1 MSQDNKKSIVQ
12 PRAFDILEAKKNSEN
27 PSKFFDEAVDNS
39 IQYGSSIIKTEINEK
54 EGVVYIQ
61 DDGHGFTSM
70 TALEAFH
77 RPYHIPLESGISKF
91 GIGSKIFKTLADKR
105 IVFSIGKC
113 KDTGKKVAYFSCWDT
128 STPESTDSPSITTY
142 NVGDETSFSWL
153 ETIDNDYVREK
164 ISSLLKDLKEGTTVF
179 LTDIDQSRVKNF
191 FKTWSQ
197 MSKKVKQ
204 SYFERY
210 HLLINQ
216 TSVDIQVQY
225 INNRGYEE
233 DLHMVD
239 GFDPRTNIDSSILG
253 NKKPFIKSIRGTK
266 IFSWVK
272 LEARTKLKTRGVHV
286 YRDLIKIATIPFVK
300 RSGHNASYYVDMDH
314 TKLGYRLNK
323 ESQIMLIRSNNDEE
337 FNLGETK
344 DKIQLPVQIGLIAS
358 DEFAE
363 IMELVKQDRKNKTN
377 KKVSSNGSSIKVSVP
392 ATIMELE
399 TETSFIKSNDG
410 MTIVNGSTF
419 HESLTQ
425 MQNEKSV
432 ELFVTILNCFDYVYS
447 EKTDPS
453 EKSRLTKTFNRIG
466 QILEQKLSS

>member
-1 MSQDNKKSIVQ
+1 MSQENKKNIVQ

-39 IQYGSSIIKTEINEK
+39 IQYGSSTIKTEINEK

-61 DDGHGFTSM
+61 DDGYGFTSM
-70 TALEAFH
+70 KALEAFH
-77 RPYHIPLESGISKF
+77 QPYHIPLESGISKF

-105 IVFSIGKC
+105 IVFSIGKS
-113 KDTGKKVAYFSCWDT
+113 KETGQKVAYFSYWDT
-128 STPESTDSPSITTY
+128 STPESTDSPSIVTY
-142 NVGDETSFSWL
+142 NVGDETTFSWL

-164 ISSLLKDLKEGTTVF
+164 ISSLLTDSKEGTIVF
-179 LTDIDQSRVKNF
+179 LINTDHSRVKNF
-191 FKTWSQ
+191 FKNWSQ

-210 HLLINQ
+210 HLL
-216 TSVDIQVQY
+216 VDKTAIKIGVQY
-225 INNRGYEE
+225 INNKGYEE
-233 DLHMVD
+233 PLHVVD
-239 GFDPRTNIDSSILG
+239 GLDPRANIDSSIMG
-253 NKKPFIKSIRGTK
+253 SKVPFIKSIRGTK

-272 LEARTKLKTRGVHV
+272 LEARTRLKTRGIHV

-300 RSGHNASYYVDMDH
+300 KSGHNASYCVDIDQS
-314 TKLGYRLNK
+314 KQNYRLNK
-323 ESQIMLIRSNNDEE
+323 ESQIMLIRSSNDEE

-344 DKIQLPVQIGLIAS
+344 DKIQLPVRIGLLAS

-363 IMELVKQDRKNKTN
+363 VIDLVTRDRKKRTN

-392 ATIMELE
+392 SKIMELE

-425 MQNEKSV
+425 MQNAKSV
-432 ELFVTILNCFDYVYS
+432 ELFVTMLNCFDYVYS

-453 EKSRLTKTFNRIG
+453 ERSKLTKTFNRIG
-466 QILEQKLSS
+466 QILEQKLTS